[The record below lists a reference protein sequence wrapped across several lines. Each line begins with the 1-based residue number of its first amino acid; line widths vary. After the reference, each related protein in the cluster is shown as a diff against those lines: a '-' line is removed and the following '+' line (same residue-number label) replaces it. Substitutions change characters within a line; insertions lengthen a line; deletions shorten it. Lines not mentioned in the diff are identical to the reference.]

1 MSTDDET
8 MLISPPRPGGSQ
20 RPALPTLPAQRT
32 RGTAGPGPGDETVLI
47 RLKPG
52 RDRVAMALAVAAALL
67 SAAATYHFS
76 RVHLLLGIRDS
87 FSHLEISRRVLV
99 GQTTGIAQLGGIWLP
114 LPHILQAAFA
124 WNWTLYSTGLAGSL
138 VSGGCYVGATVLI
151 YKIIRALSA
160 TKSSAAARSSKSS
173 PWPAVVGA
181 TVFMTNAN
189 VLYQQSTA
197 MDELPLYLFALWT
210 VYLLVRWTTT
220 DRPTY
225 VLLAAIASA
234 AAMLCRYEAWYL
246 GLAYTLLVL
255 VVARRKG
262 HSWKD
267 TSGLTLVFASFGFAA
282 PAGAWF
288 VYNWVIFGTP
298 VYFLTG
304 PNSSSDQMADQQGEI
319 EIHNWTLTLKA
330 YGTAATSDLGLLV
343 IGAGLLALIAVLARD
358 RLSAR
363 VLPVLVFATVV
374 PFYCYTLESGQEP
387 IGTPV
392 LNGGLTNFRF
402 GLIGLLPAAIL
413 IGFALDWALPRAA
426 RRRRAVKLGAPA
438 VAVALSLGLVGMT
451 GYTVARH
458 QIVLEQE
465 AEQNLAAQ
473 LDPLAASAYLE
484 HSTSGRI
491 LIDDV
496 RNELVAF
503 YVLDRTVYSGTRD
516 RLGNV
521 YTRALVD
528 PEANDISLIVMRTT
542 PGDVDQVYRAL
553 YGTAALTSG
562 YREVYHNADYV
573 IYGLK

>member
-1 MSTDDET
+1 MSATDET
-8 MLISPPRPGGSQ
+8 MILSPLRLLRRERETLDPG
-20 RPALPTLPAQRT
+20 RNA
-32 RGTAGPGPGDETVLI
+32 ETVLI
-47 RLKPG
+47 RLKPK
-52 RDRVAMALAVAAALL
+52 RDRIALVLAAVAALF
-67 SAAATYHFS
+67 SAAATFHFY
-76 RVHLLLGIRDS
+76 RAHMLLGIRDS

-114 LPHILQAAFA
+114 LPHILQALFA
-124 WNWTLYSTGLAGSL
+124 WNWTLYSTGLAGSIA
-138 VSGGCYVGATVLI
+138 SGGCYVGATVLI

-160 TKSSAAARSSKSS
+160 SKHSAGPRGSKSS
-173 PWPAVVGA
+173 PWPALVGA
-181 TVFMTNAN
+181 SVFLTNPN

-225 VLLAAIASA
+225 VLLAGIASA
-234 AAMLCRYEAWYL
+234 ASMLCRYEAWYL
-246 GLAYTLLVL
+246 GLAYTVTVL
-255 VVARRKG
+255 VIARRQG
-262 HSWKD
+262 HGWKD
-267 TSGLTLVFASFGFAA
+267 AGGLTLVFGAFGFVA

-304 PNSSSDQMADQQGEI
+304 PNSSKDQMASQQSEI
-319 EIHNWTLTLKA
+319 EIHNWVLTLKA

-358 RLSAR
+358 RLGVR
-363 VLPVLVFATVV
+363 TLPVLVFATVV

-402 GLIGLLPAAIL
+402 GLIGLLPAAIM
-413 IGFALDWALPRAA
+413 IGFALDWVVSRMPRGKRAA
-426 RRRRAVKLGAPA
+426 TLGVPA
-438 VAVALSLGLVGMT
+438 LALALSLGLTGMGGFT
-451 GYTVARH
+451 IAR
-458 QIVLEQE
+458 QQVVLEQE
-465 AEQNLAAQ
+465 AEENLAAQ
-473 LDPLAASAYLE
+473 SDPLAASAYLE

-503 YVLDRTVYSGTRD
+503 DVLDRTVYSGTRD
-516 RLGNV
+516 SAGNV
-521 YTRALVD
+521 YARALVN
-528 PEANDISLIVMRTT
+528 PRANNIALIVMRTT
-542 PGDVDQVYRAL
+542 PGDVDQVYQSL
-553 YGTAALTSG
+553 YGQSALTRY
-562 YREVYHNADYV
+562 YREIYHNANYA
-573 IYGLK
+573 IWGLK